1 MKKYL
6 VFIFILSLSA
16 IAQEK
21 IYYKDY
27 FNQEMLKEVYA
38 NHYESEYLNN
48 VHRKK
53 SINKLIERIQFV
65 QTPKEKDEKFV
76 WLSSV
81 PLFNKFNKSLKRDS
95 SFNINTFNIFKYN
108 LDFFTSGTVVY
119 RIDDTDWKIVIN
131 SQN

>member
-16 IAQEK
+16 MAQEK

-48 VHRKK
+48 IHRKK
-53 SINKLIERIQFV
+53 SVNKLIERIQFV
-65 QTPKEKDEKFV
+65 QTPKEKDEKIV

-95 SFNINTFNIFKYN
+95 SFDINTFNIFKYN

-119 RIDDTDWKIVIN
+119 RIDGTDWKIVIN